1 MLKAWESVWLDLGSV
16 TLLSKTELLELLLPA
31 GAAAAAEEEETSSCE
46 ALRVARTSWG
56 FLTTPKKVMCRLL
69 RTTPNNNAVAR
80 RVKTI
85 IVMSL

>member
-1 MLKAWESVWLDLGSV
+1 MLKAWESVRLDLGSV

-31 GAAAAAEEEETSSCE
+31 GAAAAAEEETSSCE

-56 FLTTPKKVMCRLL
+56 FLTTPKRVMCRLL
-69 RTTPNNNAVAR
+69 RTTPNTNAVAR
-80 RVKTI
+80 RVKMI

>member
-31 GAAAAAEEEETSSCE
+31 GAAAAEEEETSSCE
-46 ALRVARTSWG
+46 ALTVARTSWG

>member
-31 GAAAAAEEEETSSCE
+31 GAAAAEEEETSSCE

>member
-1 MLKAWESVWLDLGSV
+1 MK
-16 TLLSKTELLELLLPA
+16 LLSKTELLELLLPA
-31 GAAAAAEEEETSSCE
+31 GAAAAAAEEEEETSSCE

-69 RTTPNNNAVAR
+69 RTTPNTNAMAR

-85 IVMSL
+85 TFTSL